1 MVLWEPPGRAS
12 GRRLIKHKI
21 RHAQRDDSQQE
32 SLLMRNAEI
41 ARNLLQMGTS
51 NLLLWNLKV

>member
-1 MVLWEPPGRAS
+1 LRPGRAS